1 MIVDGISFADHPEF
15 FLQKGNW
22 AVVHGYRVFIHQ
34 NVLYGAR
41 VELVGEKVH
50 AKSIKKYASF
60 NGTSEDFLALDRKNF
75 IIYSRDVQRIEIDP
89 RKSRKKVLMPDSGT
103 LRLHMQNGEEI
114 SYVIYFAS
122 KASDLAEAL
131 KKHFSG
137 EVYFM
142 NDFLEDSTEEIATT
156 QTSGPEFHR
165 EAFLTAEQEL
175 AVDPPLFEDD
185 YQETE
190 PNILKGVI
198 AGLCAAVLA
207 TLLWFAIVVLTEY
220 QLGIIAIAI
229 GWLVA
234 QAVVYGAGRKR
245 GPSLQ
250 AVSVVI
256 TVFAMMFSEYFIVR
270 HFVTLELAAE
280 GVTGI
285 PLFLPIGVMS
295 ELITLSIKES
305 PATLFFWGLA
315 VFEAYRIPGRVKGDS

>member
-15 FLQKGNW
+15 YLQKGNW
-22 AVVHGYRVFIHQ
+22 AVVDGYRVLIYQ

-50 AKSIKKYASF
+50 AKSVRKYASF
-60 NGTSEDFLALDRKNF
+60 NGTSKDFLTLDRKNF

-89 RKSRKKVLMPDSGT
+89 RKSRKRVLMPDSGT
-103 LRLHMQNGEEI
+103 LRLHMQNGEKI
-114 SYVIYFAS
+114 SYVIYFTS

-131 KKHFSG
+131 KEEFTG
-137 EVYFM
+137 EVYF
-142 NDFLEDSTEEIATT
+142 TEKTSEENATT
-156 QTSGPEFHR
+156 QTASPIVDK
-165 EAFLTAEQEL
+165 EASLAAEQEL
-175 AVDPPLFEDD
+175 AVDPPLFEDN
-185 YQETE
+185 YQIENE
-190 PNILKGVI
+190 PNVLKGVI
-198 AGLCAAVLA
+198 AGLCAAVVA
-207 TLLWFAIVVLTEY
+207 TFLWFLIVVLTEY

-250 AVSVVI
+250 YVSVVI

-285 PLFLPIGVMS
+285 PLFLPMGLMS
-295 ELITLSIKES
+295 ELITLSIKEN